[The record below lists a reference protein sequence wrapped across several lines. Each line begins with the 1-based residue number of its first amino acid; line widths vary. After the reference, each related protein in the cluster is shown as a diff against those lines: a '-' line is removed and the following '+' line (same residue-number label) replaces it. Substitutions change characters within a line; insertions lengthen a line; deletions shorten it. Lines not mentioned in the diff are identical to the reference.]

1 MPPIKNGLKYERKL
15 RISMKDYIV
24 LDIETTGMHP
34 DYARITEIGAAKVID
49 DQIVAVFNMLVNPE
63 VSIPENI
70 IKLTGITN
78 EMVVDAPVIG
88 QVMPVFLSFCED
100 LPILGHNVPF
110 DFSFLK
116 TNAMRLNLHFE
127 KKALDTLILSRQYI
141 EDQHSYCLSHL
152 IRFCS
157 INRKNAHRALD
168 DALATHELFQIIK
181 YKYMEAYKVI
191 ELRPNPLMWK
201 PKKQSPM
208 TDKQRKFLL
217 SLMRQHHVAL
227 DFDLDNLTKSEAS
240 QKIDGIICQYGKG
253 F

>member
-1 MPPIKNGLKYERKL
+1 
-15 RISMKDYIV
+15 MKDYIV

-34 DYARITEIGAAKVID
+34 DFARITEIGAAKVID

-70 IKLTGITN
+70 INLTGITN
-78 EMVVDAPVIG
+78 EMVSNAPVIS
-88 QVMPVFLSFCED
+88 QVMPMFLVFCED
-100 LPILGHNVPF
+100 LPILGHNIPF
-110 DFSFLK
+110 DFSFIK

-127 KKALDTLILSRQYI
+127 KKALDTLVLSRQYI
-141 EDQHSYCLSHL
+141 DHQHSYSLSHL
-152 IRFCS
+152 LKFCS
-157 INRKNAHRALD
+157 ITRKNAHRALD

-181 YKYMEAYKVI
+181 YKYMDTHKVI
-191 ELRPNPLMWK
+191 ELKPNPMMWK

-217 SLMRQHHVAL
+217 SLMHQHKVAL
-227 DFDLDNLTKSEAS
+227 DFDLDSLTKSEAS
-240 QKIDGIICQYGKG
+240 QKIDGLIRQYGKG